1 MRIYGL
7 ILAGG
12 RATRMGGVDK
22 GLQLFR
28 GRPLALNAFE
38 RLKPQTDEIL
48 LSANRSEEAY
58 RRMLPA
64 GTKIL
69 PDLRPDFAGPLAG
82 LEAAMSCIPEGERK
96 KAWLVTVP
104 CDCPFFPENLV
115 ESLKESGTPAVAAAG
130 GRLQPSFLW
139 VPASFLP
146 RLSAYLDSGER
157 KLGLWARQAGCLEVN
172 FPDAAAFQNC
182 NSFEEL
188 SFAEALSAPSR
199 KGSVSV

>member
-38 RLKPQTDEIL
+38 RLKSQTDEIL
-48 LSANRSEEAY
+48 LSANRSEEVY
-58 RRMLPA
+58 RRLFPA

-69 PDLRPDFAGPLAG
+69 PDLRPGFAGPLAG
-82 LEAAMSCIPEGERK
+82 LEAAMASIPEGERTC
-96 KAWLVTVP
+96 AWIVTVP
-104 CDCPFFPENLV
+104 CDCPFFPEDLI
-115 ESLKESGTPAVAAAG
+115 ERLKEFGTPALAVAQG
-130 GRLQPSFLW
+130 CPQPSFLW

-146 RLSAYLDSGER
+146 LVSAYLDSGQHR
-157 KLGLWARQAGCLEVN
+157 LGAWARQAGCREVD
-172 FPDAAAFQNC
+172 FPDLSSFQNC

-188 SFAEALSAPSR
+188 SQAESNISFPR
-199 KGSVSV
+199 E